1 MLVEHPD
8 FCFPTLPAL
17 CVVRRCCS
25 QIIRFWAL
33 RSLTSDVSGWIKPEH
48 GELCYKEGPG
58 NTIQDRGIVIVWEK
72 NYREGLPGEDVKLR
86 RSSNN
91 EWNFQRGVRT
101 VTS

>member
-1 MLVEHPD
+1 MYQGGLNQN
-8 FCFPTLPAL
+8 T
-17 CVVRRCCS
+17 
-25 QIIRFWAL
+25 
-33 RSLTSDVSGWIKPEH
+33 VSYVTKKDQE
-48 GELCYKEGPG
+48 
-58 NTIQDRGIVIVWEK
+58 TRIQDRGIVIVWEK